1 MSSRRLKLHRA
12 SGPAKSNPFM
22 IAEDISSGNFPAG
35 GGIALNLVFCRRRIE
50 TRLLLKV

>member
-1 MSSRRLKLHRA
+1 MSRRLLKLHRA

-22 IAEDISSGNFPAG
+22 IAEDISSGNLSAG
-35 GGIALNLVFCRRRIE
+35 DGVTLNLFFCRRRIE